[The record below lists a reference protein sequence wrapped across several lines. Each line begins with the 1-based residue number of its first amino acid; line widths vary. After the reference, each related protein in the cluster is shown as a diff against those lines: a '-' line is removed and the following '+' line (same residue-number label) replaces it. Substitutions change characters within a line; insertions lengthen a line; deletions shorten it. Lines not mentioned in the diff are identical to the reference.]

1 MVAPWML
8 QVGNTTFGRLP
19 RHCGPWPPPA
29 RCQEQLLISGSNNA
43 SKDCHQFPGSKMART
58 QALISWFRTLKSLGQ
73 FQAKPILGHRLE
85 KRSWL
90 LGAGG
95 AQISQMPKEGSFLKA
110 FCPCPTIPPGHSGG
124 QPRGWGN
131 DIQQFRGSTE
141 VDAGPPFHGTAVV
154 MRQSFP
160 CSRDKECSGKH
171 WCYGEA
177 FGRFWC

>member
-1 MVAPWML
+1 ML

-19 RHCGPWPPPA
+19 RHCGPWPPPV

-95 AQISQMPKEGSFLKA
+95 AQISQMPEEGSFLKA

-124 QPRGWGN
+124 DSLEARAMTSSNLEGPRKWML
-131 DIQQFRGSTE
+131 DLHSM
-141 VDAGPPFHGTAVV
+141 ALL
-154 MRQSFP
+154 
-160 CSRDKECSGKH
+160 
-171 WCYGEA
+171 W
-177 FGRFWC
+177 